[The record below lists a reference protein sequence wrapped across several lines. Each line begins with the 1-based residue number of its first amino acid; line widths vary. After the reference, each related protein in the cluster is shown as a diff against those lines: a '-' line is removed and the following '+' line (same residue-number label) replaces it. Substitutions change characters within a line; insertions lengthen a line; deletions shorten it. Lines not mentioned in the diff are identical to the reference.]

1 MKIIITGATGMVGS
15 EVVRQ
20 AILDDAITEITAIVR
35 KPLSISHP
43 KLKIVLHQN
52 FLDYTALSETFK
64 ANDACLWCL
73 GISQTQVNK
82 EEYHTITYDYCVAAA
97 DAMLKVN
104 PAINFI
110 FLSGAGADS
119 EEKSRTLFARVKG
132 KTENALQKLPF
143 KKLYIARPA
152 AIRPIAKREKAPL
165 FEKILR
171 PLFPIFQLIIP
182 SQIITSVDLAKAL
195 LHLAKKGADKIILES
210 AELKNLIQ

>member
-1 MKIIITGATGMVGS
+1 MVGS

-52 FLDYTALSETFK
+52 FLDYAALSETFK

-97 DAMLKVN
+97 NEMLKVN

-152 AIRPIAKREKAPL
+152 AIRPIAKREKTPL

-195 LHLAKKGADKIILES
+195 LHLAKKGADKIILENV
-210 AELKNLIQ
+210 ELKKLM

>member
-20 AILDDAITEITAIVR
+20 AILDDAMTEITAIVR

-52 FLDYTALSETFK
+52 FLDYADLSETFK

-82 EEYHTITYDYCVAAA
+82 EEYHSITYDYCMSAANE
-97 DAMLKVN
+97 MLKVN

-119 EEKSRTLFARVKG
+119 EERSRTLFARVKG

-165 FEKILR
+165 FEKILI

-195 LHLAKKGADKIILES
+195 LHLAKKGADKIILENV
-210 AELKNLIQ
+210 ELKKLI

>member
-1 MKIIITGATGMVGS
+1 M
-15 EVVRQ
+15 
-20 AILDDAITEITAIVR
+20 
-35 KPLSISHP
+35 
-43 KLKIVLHQN
+43 
-52 FLDYTALSETFK
+52 
-64 ANDACLWCL
+64 
-73 GISQTQVNK
+73 
-82 EEYHTITYDYCVAAA
+82 AAA
-97 DAMLKVN
+97 NEMLKVN